1 MGARPPVGHPSGMRR
16 TIALAAVAVIVV
28 LSPVTVWWIVGDR
41 SETWIE
47 DPDHAFRP
55 LPLSAAQEAA
65 AGWGSLAASLA
76 AAGVVVV
83 ALRRHDLEARVVRAA
98 VPLLLAGGFCG
109 GGWRVMTAGVIGAN
123 IGAGLVFM
131 AGLAFVPGMV
141 AVSAVIWGGERE

>member
-1 MGARPPVGHPSGMRR
+1 MGAPPPARHPSGMRR
-16 TIALAAVAVIVV
+16 TLALAAVVLIVL
-28 LSPVTVWWIVGDR
+28 LSPVTVWWIVGDQT
-41 SETWIE
+41 ETWIE
-47 DPDHAFRP
+47 DPDYAFRP

-83 ALRRHDLEARVVRAA
+83 ALRRHELDARVVRAA

-109 GGWRVMTAGVIGAN
+109 VGWRVMTAGVIGAN
-123 IGAGLVFM
+123 IGAGLVCM

-141 AVSAVIWGGERE
+141 AVSAAVWRGERE